1 MTSAEDSVKLFTL
14 NSMLIETD
22 LRSVQKQISEDI
34 GHSKTN
40 NDSDVAN
47 HLTSL
52 PSELKAEAK
61 AMAGHYVSFYCLENY
76 MRQIIEEL
84 MNETY
89 ESDWWP
95 KKIPDQLVQSA
106 KKNRENEEKSGVTP
120 RSEGWLNYLTFG
132 ELSEVI
138 KHNWKGCFEQMFS
151 DLNAVQRIMSDLNRL
166 RGPIAHCCLLPEDEI
181 GRLELAVKD
190 LMRQM

>member
-132 ELSEVI
+132 ELNEVI

>member
-61 AMAGHYVSFYCLENY
+61 AMAGHYVSFYCPENY

-106 KKNRENEEKSGVTP
+106 KKNRGNEEKSGVTP

>member
-190 LMRQM
+190 LIRQM

>member
-1 MTSAEDSVKLFTL
+1 MTSAEDSVNLFTL

-34 GHSKTN
+34 GHSETN
-40 NDSDVAN
+40 NESDVAN

-89 ESDWWP
+89 ESDWWS

>member
-61 AMAGHYVSFYCLENY
+61 AMDGHYVSFYCLENY

>member
-84 MNETY
+84 INETY

-190 LMRQM
+190 LIRQM

>member
-106 KKNRENEEKSGVTP
+106 KKNRGNEEKSGVTP

>member
-61 AMAGHYVSFYCLENY
+61 AMAGHYVSLYCLENY

-190 LMRQM
+190 RMRQM

>member
-61 AMAGHYVSFYCLENY
+61 AIAGHYVSFYCLENY

>member
-14 NSMLIETD
+14 NYMLIETD

-34 GHSKTN
+34 SHSETN
-40 NDSDVAN
+40 NESDVAN

-61 AMAGHYVSFYCLENY
+61 AMANHYVSFYCLENY

-84 MNETY
+84 MNETH
-89 ESDWWP
+89 ESDWWS

-138 KHNWKGCFEQMFS
+138 KHN
-151 DLNAVQRIMSDLNRL
+151 
-166 RGPIAHCCLLPEDEI
+166 
-181 GRLELAVKD
+181 
-190 LMRQM
+190 

>member
-34 GHSKTN
+34 GHSETN
-40 NDSDVAN
+40 NESDVAN

-89 ESDWWP
+89 QSDWWP

>member
-138 KHNWKGCFEQMFS
+138 KHNWKGYFEQMFS

>member
-61 AMAGHYVSFYCLENY
+61 AIAGHYVSFYCLENY

-132 ELSEVI
+132 ELNEVI

>member
-1 MTSAEDSVKLFTL
+1 M
-14 NSMLIETD
+14 
-22 LRSVQKQISEDI
+22 
-34 GHSKTN
+34 
-40 NDSDVAN
+40 
-47 HLTSL
+47 
-52 PSELKAEAK
+52 
-61 AMAGHYVSFYCLENY
+61 
-76 MRQIIEEL
+76 
-84 MNETY
+84 
-89 ESDWWP
+89 
-95 KKIPDQLVQSA
+95 QSA